1 MIPKKSKLS
10 RIALIVAI
18 AIASGGLFLL
28 KKPAPFVQAQTP
40 SPSPTPAKSAPQ
52 EILVNN
58 EVRSLPGSLDNVPM
72 LNSDS
77 PEWVKKEGIL
87 LSTFPPEGKKV
98 PAAHLNFPFQ
108 GQFNLFAHHFTH
120 TPPNLQTL
128 YIGAIVHNPGKQPV
142 TIEVLQAAS
151 YLMEPDAPF
160 KQKPP
165 ISENPQGEVYS
176 GHGIRAVDNILRG
189 VRQPNFPAKLV
200 LAPGE
205 SKMLLNGSI
214 PVRELPKPINGRSTF
229 MALKSSGKVYAA
241 TLALYAKKNPD
252 GSDRAPTLKE
262 WQDLLYNGSLAL
274 PRDKTPTPPGAPGNL
289 IYSRVAGVQQGSRWQ
304 AQLVDKNSTNLTIP
318 QRGKAYSYGIA
329 TLRGGRLGT
338 DQVQTAKLLVRYP
351 DTAYEAHGNYGVHY
365 DLTFPLHNTTDR
377 PQEVAIALE
386 TPLKEDKLVKNGLRF
401 RKPPLDF
408 PYFRGTVR
416 LRYQD
421 DRGQKVTRYVHLWH
435 RVGQVVEP
443 MVKLKLATGEKRSV
457 QVDFIYPPD
466 STPPQVLT
474 VKTLE

>member
-1 MIPKKSKLS
+1 MIPKTTKLT
-10 RIALIVAI
+10 RIALILAI
-18 AIASGGLFLL
+18 AAAIGGLFLL
-28 KKPAPFVQAQTP
+28 KKPAPPLQAQAQS
-40 SPSPTPAKSAPQ
+40 SPPTPAKPAPQ
-52 EILVNN
+52 EIVLDG
-58 EVRSLPGSLDNVPM
+58 EVRSLPGSLDSVPM
-72 LNSDS
+72 FNSDS

-98 PAAHLNFPFQ
+98 PGAHLNFPFQ
-108 GQFNLFAHHFTH
+108 GKFNLFAHHFTH

-128 YIGAIVHNPGKQPV
+128 YIGAIVYNPGKQPV
-142 TIEVLQAAS
+142 TVEVLQAAS

-160 KQKPP
+160 KQKPE
-165 ISENPQGEVYS
+165 ISENPKGEVYS

-189 VRQPNFPAKLV
+189 VRQPNFPEKLV
-200 LAPGE
+200 IAPGE
-205 SKMLLNGSI
+205 SKMLLNGDI
-214 PVRELPKPINGRSTF
+214 PVRGLPKPINGRSTF

-289 IYSRVAGVQQGSRWQ
+289 IYGRVAGVQQGSLWQ
-304 AQLVDKNSTNLTIP
+304 AQLVDKGSSNLTIP
-318 QRGKAYSYGIA
+318 QSGKAYSYAIA
-329 TLRGGRLGT
+329 TLRGGKLGT
-338 DQVQTAKLLVRYP
+338 DQVQTAKMLVRYP

-365 DLTFPLHNTTDR
+365 DLTFPLHNTTNK

-386 TPLKEDKLVKNGLRF
+386 TPLKEDKLLKGGLRF

-416 LRYQD
+416 LRYKND
-421 DRGQKVTRYVHLWH
+421 AGQNVTRYVHLWH

-443 MVKLKLATGEKRSV
+443 MVKLKLATAEKRLV
-457 QVDFIYPPD
+457 RVDFIYPPD

-474 VKTLE
+474 VRTLE